1 MPQMFLPLFA
11 KGLTHI
17 NSSLA
22 YQKEDGRIYYFN
34 GSQLPLFSHAEEDI
48 PSFRMILSQFYVN
61 GVATQSEIVKTFGI
75 PPITL
80 KRAVK
85 TFRMHGPSGFYPSA
99 KQSKRK
105 PRVLTD
111 QVISEVQNRID
122 SGVGI
127 KEISL
132 ELNLKKD
139 TLQKAIQDGRLKKR
153 VRFRKKIII
162 KKQEK
167 RRG

>member
-1 MPQMFLPLFA
+1 MFIPLFA

-17 NSSLA
+17 NSGLA

-34 GSQLPLFSHAEEDI
+34 GNQLPLFSHDEEDI

-61 GVATQSEIVKTFGI
+61 GLATQSQIIKTFGL

-80 KRAVK
+80 KRGVK
-85 TFRMHGPSGFYPSA
+85 TFRNHGSSGFYSSA
-99 KQSKRK
+99 KQSIRK

-111 QVISEVQNRID
+111 QVISKVQSRID
-122 SGVGI
+122 AGEDI

-139 TLQKAIQDGRLKKR
+139 TLQKAIRDGRLKK
-153 VRFRKKIII
+153 KK
-162 KKQEK
+162 
-167 RRG
+167 RL